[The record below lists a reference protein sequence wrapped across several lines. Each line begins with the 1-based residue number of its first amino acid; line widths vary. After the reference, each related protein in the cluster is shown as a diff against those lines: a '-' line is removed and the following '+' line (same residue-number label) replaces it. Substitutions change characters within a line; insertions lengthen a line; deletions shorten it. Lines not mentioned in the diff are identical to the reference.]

1 MSSAGQDLFLHAE
14 DAWSVV
20 YEEKDLAVQQLVAG
34 LLTAVMLEPH
44 KAQRLPL
51 SPVDLPYLARAAR
64 AFFSQ
69 RELIDAILR
78 GEDGRWFP
86 EDWEEK
92 PATDAPT

>member
-1 MSSAGQDLFLHAE
+1 MPSPDQDLFLHAD
-14 DAWSVV
+14 DAWRLVN
-20 YEEKDLAVQQLVAG
+20 EEKDLAVQQLVAG

-44 KAQRLPL
+44 KAQRLPS

-64 AFFSQ
+64 AFFSR

-86 EDWEEK
+86 EDWEER
-92 PATDAPT
+92 PATDAPS